1 MKISRHTRRILQ
13 GSLFSLLFVLMQT
26 ATLLHAEVH
35 EFHTPTDLCKI
46 FQSNQNHTGGV
57 IQVDTKVQTLFLAV
71 SASNEAL
78 DLHHPASYTHF
89 SWSRAP
95 PFLG

>member
-1 MKISRHTRRILQ
+1 MKITRQSRRILQ
-13 GSLFSLLFVLMQT
+13 GAIFSLLFVFMQT

-57 IQVDTKVQTLFLAV
+57 IQVNTLVQAIFLPVATTV
-71 SASNEAL
+71 TRLE
-78 DLHHPASYTHF
+78 LHTPYSYTHF
-89 SWSRAP
+89 AWSRAP
-95 PFLG
+95 PSVS